1 MSECYAVSSQASAFD
16 TGGDVVLINRQ
27 FIGPSDLA
35 VPVIS
40 SGVFASIRRSRYV
53 FGDVRVRDEG

>member
-1 MSECYAVSSQASAFD
+1 MLCHRRLQLL
-16 TGGDVVLINRQ
+16 TRGGDVVLINRQ